1 MADIM
6 FTAGQVLSVMGLA
19 YGWYL
24 TLTCSDP
31 AAATPAIR
39 EKTALLHHLAMA

>member
-1 MADIM
+1 M

-24 TLTCSDP
+24 TLTCSGP